1 MYDDLLKDAKELLDD
16 LKKCHQ
22 PYDEN
27 THFHL
32 LQRYLNLSLEISL
45 PLVSESSINDT
56 QAKIESEVSSMK
68 NNLKEYIIWRKK
80 ASRKRKLEKIGRFLK
95 KIPLFIKLIICAILA
110 IIAFFSDLGGILD
123 SSLGKSI
130 IKMFDQE
137 QTTDSN
143 TQSSSIGN
151 QSTISISESTINEL
165 CELSISADTID
176 PQKFNTTG
184 LLTSLMD
191 DFNIFAKKYNL
202 IEIDSCKSLDA
213 GFERINKCGIDKL
226 TKIRRRLNRFRL
238 DHNIKC
244 DNLKNS

>member
-32 LQRYLNLSLEISL
+32 LQRYFNLSLEISL

-56 QAKIESEVSSMK
+56 QARIESEVSSMK
-68 NNLKEYIIWRKK
+68 NNLKKYIVWRKK
-80 ASRKRKLEKIGRFLK
+80 ASRKRKLEKIGRS

-110 IIAFFSDLGGILD
+110 IIAFFSDLGGFLD

-130 IKMFDQE
+130 IKMLVHE

-143 TQSSSIGN
+143 TQSSSTEN
-151 QSTISISESTINEL
+151 QSTIPISDSTINEL

-213 GFERINKCGIDKL
+213 GFERINKCGINKL
-226 TKIRRRLNRFRL
+226 AKIRRRLNRFRL

-244 DNLKNS
+244 DKLKNF